1 MMQRFFFTGFQWS
14 TIEPHDDDDE
24 IIKFQVRCFGA
35 EFEIQYRP
43 RNLSLS
49 PYLLEQHYSSL
60 ALMRVSEMGDNR
72 DHERALEE
80 IHRLK
85 KPFEELMTK
94 LAPNP
99 LPSTDYLSDY
109 LYAPLLILEAKAE
122 AQDSTII
129 QPHFKGQIPRQIL
142 LPAGQGISTRDD
154 CLLKSMKC
162 FSSRQIR
169 LIPTSSDPEQH
180 PCLRGPTK
188 VIAGDGT
195 VCYYKDLPP
204 WSTPLERL
212 SRGQSWIHMEIPA
225 AIKAKKLRSDIR
237 ICQLHSVV
245 VDDDCEVLQHWFV
258 ATKEE
263 IVAKWQNDGFDIW
276 TPEQYADLN
285 NSKKRLVG
293 MLLHYIENKG
303 TLEEIAPW
311 SDCLDENRRRWATEL
326 EDLVGE
332 LHAAGLVWGDVKPSN
347 VLVDRDDRLWLI
359 DLEGGYTPGW
369 VDEAN
374 RDSQEGDLQGVKR
387 VKEWLAKWGEKPVD
401 RIVPRNNWT

>member
-1 MMQRFFFTGFQWS
+1 MTQRFFFTEFQWS
-14 TIEPHDDDDE
+14 TIEAHHDDDDE

-43 RNLSLS
+43 QNLSLS
-49 PYLLEQHYSSL
+49 PCLLKQHHSSL
-60 ALMRVSEMGDNR
+60 AIMRANEVRDNR
-72 DHERALEE
+72 DREKALEE

-85 KPFEELMTK
+85 KLFEELMVK

-129 QPHFKGQIPRQIL
+129 HPHFKGEFPRQIR
-142 LPAGQGISTRDD
+142 LPAGQGMSTRDD
-154 CLLKSMKC
+154 SLLKSMKC
-162 FSSRQIR
+162 SSSRQVR
-169 LIPTSSDPEQH
+169 LISTSSDPEQH

-188 VIAGDGT
+188 VIAENGT
-195 VCYYKDLPP
+195 ICYYKDLPP
-204 WSTPLERL
+204 WLTPLGRL
-212 SRGQSWIHMEIPA
+212 RRGRPWIHIEIPA
-225 AIKAKKLRSDIR
+225 AIAAKKLRPDIR
-237 ICQLHSVV
+237 ICQLHSVI

-258 ATKEE
+258 ATKKE
-263 IVAKWQNDGFDIW
+263 IVAKWENDGFDIR
-276 TPEQYADLN
+276 TPEQYADLSH
-285 NSKKRLVG
+285 SKKRLVG

-311 SDCLDENRRRWATEL
+311 SDCLDKSRRRWAAEL
-326 EDLVGE
+326 EGLVGE

-359 DLEGGYTPGW
+359 DLEGSYTPGW

-387 VKEWLAKWGEKPVD
+387 IKEWLAKWSEKPC
-401 RIVPRNNWT
+401 